1 MGSLLEPGAVVDG
14 FRIEERIHA
23 GGMGMIYRVTG
34 AEPGPP
40 LVMKVPRLGEGEP
53 AETVLPYEVE
63 QMVLGALRGPH
74 VPRLVATGDL
84 AVQPY
89 LVLERVEGTSL
100 NRWVERAPLPPEE
113 IARVGAAVATALHD
127 VHRQEAIHLDLKP
140 ANVLLRPNGEAVLID
155 FGLARHAHYPDLL
168 AEEFR
173 RPIGSAPYIAPEQVL
188 GVRSDPRS
196 DIFALGVILYE
207 LGTGKLPF
215 GAPTTLGGLRSRLF
229 RDPLP
234 PRALARSLPEW
245 LQEVI
250 LHCLEP
256 DPEQRYGSA
265 AQAAFELSHP
275 DQVAVTE
282 RGRRTRRG
290 GFAATLR
297 RWFRVAGFEPG
308 PQAPRPTAHLS
319 QAPIVLAAVATT
331 HTNEAQFRALRHAVR
346 RLLRLDPHAR
356 LACVTVIRPSAE
368 VGDIAEDQHAATH
381 IKHLV
386 MLRHWAEPLQVP
398 AGRTSFHV
406 LVSGDAAGALLEYA
420 RVNQVDH
427 IVIGAPASDRSLK
440 GLLATVSTSVAA
452 NAPCTVTVVRSRDG
466 A

>member
-1 MGSLLEPGAVVDG
+1 MGAQLEPGAVVDG

-89 LVLERVEGTSL
+89 LVMERVEGASL
-100 NRWVERAPLPPEE
+100 NRWVERAPLPAEE
-113 IARVGAAVATALHD
+113 VARVGAAVATALHAI
-127 VHRQEAIHLDLKP
+127 HQQETIHLDLKP
-140 ANVLLRPNGEAVLID
+140 ANVLLRPGGEAVLID

-196 DIFALGVILYE
+196 DVFALGVVLYE
-207 LGTGKLPF
+207 LATGKLPF
-215 GAPTTLGGLRSRLF
+215 GVPTTLGGLRARLF
-229 RDPLP
+229 RDPPP
-234 PRALARSLPEW
+234 PRAVVRTVPEW

-256 DPEQRYGSA
+256 DPEQRYRSA
-265 AQAAFELSHP
+265 ALAAFDLSNP
-275 DQVAVTE
+275 DQVTVTD

-290 GFAATLR
+290 GLAAVLR

-308 PQAPRPTAHLS
+308 PEARPSAHLS

-331 HTNEAQFRALRHAVR
+331 HTNEAEFRALRQTVR

-356 LACVTVIRPSAE
+356 LACLAVIRPSAE
-368 VGDIAEDQHAATH
+368 VGGPAEDQHAATH

-386 MLRHWAEPLQVP
+386 LLRHWAEPLQLP
-398 AGRTSFHV
+398 QGRASFHV
-406 LVSGDAAGALLEYA
+406 LVAGDAAAAILEYA

-452 NAPCTVTVVRSRDG
+452 NAPCTVTVVRSRDEG
-466 A
+466 

>member
-1 MGSLLEPGAVVDG
+1 VGSQPETGQVVGG

-23 GGMGMIYRVTG
+23 GGMGLIYRVTG
-34 AEPGPP
+34 PEPGPP
-40 LVMKVPRLGEGEP
+40 LIMKVPRLDQAEP
-53 AETVLPYEVE
+53 SETVLPYEVE
-63 QMVLGALRGPH
+63 QVVLGALRGSH
-74 VPRLVATGDL
+74 VPRLIASGDL

-89 LVLERVEGTSL
+89 LVMERVEGASL
-100 NRWVERAPLPPEE
+100 DRWVERAPLPPEE
-113 IARVGAAVATALHD
+113 IARVGAAVATALHEI
-127 VHRQEAIHLDLKP
+127 HQQEAIHLDLKP
-140 ANVLLRPNGEAVLID
+140 ANVLLRPSGEAVLID

-207 LGTGKLPF
+207 LGTGRLPF
-215 GAPTTLGGLRSRLF
+215 GSPTTLGGLRARLF
-229 RDPLP
+229 RDPSP
-234 PRALARSLPEW
+234 PRSLVRSLPEW

-275 DQVAVTE
+275 DQVVVTE
-282 RGRRTRRG
+282 RGRRTGGR
-290 GFAATLR
+290 GFAAALR

-308 PQAPRPTAHLS
+308 PEARPSARIS

-331 HTNEAQFRALRHAVR
+331 HTNETEFRALRQAVR
-346 RLLRLDPHAR
+346 RLLTMDPQAR
-356 LACVTVIRPSAE
+356 LACVTVIRPSVE
-368 VGDIAEDQHAATH
+368 VGASIEDQHAATH

-386 MLRHWAEPLQVP
+386 LLRHWAEPLQLP
-398 AGRTSFHV
+398 PGKTSFHV
-406 LVSGDAAGALLEYA
+406 LESGDAAGALLEYA
-420 RVNQVDH
+420 RANQVDH
-427 IVIGAPASDRSLK
+427 IVIGAPATDRSLK

-452 NAPCTVTVVRSRDG
+452 NAPCTVTVVRSHEG

>member
-34 AEPGPP
+34 PEAGPP
-40 LVMKVPRLGEGEP
+40 LIMKVPRLGEGEP
-53 AETVLPYEVE
+53 AETFLPYEVE

-74 VPRLVATGDL
+74 VPRLVASGDL

-89 LVLERVEGTSL
+89 LVMERVEGASL
-100 NRWVERAPLPPEE
+100 SRWVERAPLPPEE

-127 VHRQEAIHLDLKP
+127 LHGQEAIHLDVQP
-140 ANVLLRPNGEAVLID
+140 ANVLLRPSGEAVLLD
-155 FGLARHAHYPDLL
+155 FGRSRHANYPDLL
-168 AEEFR
+168 AEELR

-196 DIFALGVILYE
+196 DIFALGVILYQ
-207 LGTGKLPF
+207 LGTGRLPF

-229 RDPLP
+229 RDALP
-234 PRALARSLPEW
+234 PRALVRSLPEW

-256 DPEQRYGSA
+256 DPERRYGSA
-265 AQAAFELSHP
+265 ALAAFDLSHP

-290 GFAATLR
+290 GFAAVLK
-297 RWFRVAGFEPG
+297 RWIRVVGFQPG
-308 PQAPRPTAHLS
+308 PEARPSAHLS
-319 QAPIVLAAVATT
+319 KAPIVLAAIATA
-331 HTNEAQFRALRHAVR
+331 HTDEAQFRALRRAVT
-346 RLLRLDPHAR
+346 RLLSLDPHAR
-356 LACVTVIRPSAE
+356 LACVTVIRPSAD
-368 VGDIAEDQHAATH
+368 VGSTAEDQHAATH
-381 IKHLV
+381 IRHLV
-386 MLRHWAEPLQVP
+386 LLRHWAEPLHLP
-398 AGRTSFHV
+398 PEKISFHV

-420 RVNQVDH
+420 RANQVDH
-427 IVIGAPASDRSLK
+427 LVIGTPPPDVPLRA
-440 GLLATVSTSVAA
+440 LLGTVATKVVAE
-452 NAPCTVTVVRSRDG
+452 APCTVTVVRSRDG